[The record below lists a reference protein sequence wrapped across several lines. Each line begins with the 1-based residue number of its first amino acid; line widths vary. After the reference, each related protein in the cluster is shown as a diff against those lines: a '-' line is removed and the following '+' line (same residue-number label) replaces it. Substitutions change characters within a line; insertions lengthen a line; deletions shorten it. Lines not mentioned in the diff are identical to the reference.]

1 MNSNHKEKTLSKLF
15 KLKEWLTLN
24 EAANHLSS
32 VFGEQVTIA
41 DIYRLALDN
50 HIMLSVNFINLA
62 EAKKVELIKVTD
74 LEYKIVVPK
83 GIKDFPEG
91 KSFRVPINAK
101 YPISKEYWLKSIKP
115 ELLMIKGL
123 WDLPMIGN
131 EKLTVEH
138 LYQQETSGLSIKE
151 EPLKGV
157 FIQRESTYFQ
167 LYSSFGNN
175 PEAEAELYNTI
186 YTASECDSS
195 IHSNLNE
202 PNNRRLKTD
211 HSYPMSMLSK
221 QDAVLVVKMKEVTR
235 FIQSF
240 EETPAKVKP
249 LTSKERNSLLV
260 LLGAVL
266 KDNDIDPNQR
276 GITTSLVAMT
286 ELIAAPLS
294 DDTIRKILSQIEP
307 AIDSRN
313 K

>member
-1 MNSNHKEKTLSKLF
+1 
-15 KLKEWLTLN
+15 
-24 EAANHLSS
+24 
-32 VFGEQVTIA
+32 
-41 DIYRLALDN
+41 
-50 HIMLSVNFINLA
+50 
-62 EAKKVELIKVTD
+62 
-74 LEYKIVVPK
+74 
-83 GIKDFPEG
+83 
-91 KSFRVPINAK
+91 
-101 YPISKEYWLKSIKP
+101 
-115 ELLMIKGL
+115 MIKGL
-123 WDLPMIGN
+123 WDLPMIGD
-131 EKLTVEH
+131 EKLTVEY

-157 FIQRESTYFQ
+157 FIQRENTYFQ

-175 PEAEAELYNTI
+175 PEAELNDTI
-186 YTASECDSS
+186 DTSSECNSNV
-195 IHSNLNE
+195 HSHLNE
-202 PNNRRLKTD
+202 PNKPRLKTD
-211 HSYPMSMLSK
+211 HSYPMGMLSK
-221 QDAVLVVKMKEVTR
+221 EDCVLVVKMKEVTR

-266 KDNDIDPNQR
+266 KGNDIDPNQR

-307 AIDSRN
+307 AIDSRS